1 MFEKMPKEG
10 PVTAENTKTK
20 ILDVAEKLFAENGLQ
35 ATSLRQ
41 IINEAGVNVA
51 SVHYHFGSK
60 DVVVREILARRL
72 GPMNEKKMQ
81 RLAELENKFGANPIP
96 LEALVSAFVE
106 PHIHM
111 DDCDREQMKL
121 VFKLIGE
128 LENVIGKVDLPEN
141 NLFVTVFEGY
151 LAAFHKT
158 LPDISEAELKWR
170 FKFMLGAPHSV
181 MMQQS
186 LPKNFPLR
194 DDETNAE
201 QIVDYLVSF
210 LTAGFLAP
218 ATDTYKRKD
227 V

>member
-1 MFEKMPKEG
+1 MS
-10 PVTAENTKTK
+10 AEATKTK

-60 DVVVREILARRL
+60 DVVVQEILLRRL
-72 GPMNEKKMQ
+72 RPMNEKKLQ
-81 RLAELENKFGANPIP
+81 RLDELEAEANGEPIP
-96 LEALVSAFVE
+96 IEQLIFAFVE

-111 DDCDREQMKL
+111 GACDKEQMKL

-128 LENVIGKVDLPEN
+128 LENVIGKVELPAN
-141 NLFVTVFEGY
+141 NLFVSVFERF
-151 LAAFHKT
+151 LALMQKT
-158 LPDISEAELKWR
+158 LPHLSEVELKWR

-186 LPKNFPLR
+186 LPQNFPLR
-194 DDETNAE
+194 DDETDAG
-201 QIVDYLVSF
+201 QIVDYLVTF

-218 ATDTYKRKD
+218 ATEKN
-227 V
+227 